1 MTKGGRAGRLG
12 KGQFVIMALVLVYV
26 GDYVVARLRGDAI
39 STVQVEQYYA
49 IPLKNGQTQYAS
61 AGSKDVACVEALM
74 PHFGDRPCWYVRR
87 HRQEWIRP

>member
-1 MTKGGRAGRLG
+1 LG
-12 KGQFVIMALVLVYV
+12 KAQFVILALVLVYV

-39 STVQVEQYYA
+39 STVQVEQYFA
-49 IPLKNGQTQYAS
+49 IPLKNGQTQYTS
-61 AGSKDVACVEALM
+61 AGSKDAACVEALM